1 MIETSL
7 SHLAQLTQGQLIGD
21 DATFCTVSTD
31 TRHIPQQALF
41 IALVGE
47 RFDAHD
53 FCQQAVD
60 AGAVALLVERA
71 LDLPVAQVLVKDTKI
86 ALGQLGADVHQ
97 RSQTP
102 TVAITGSCGKTTV
115 KEMVASILQQ
125 KGKVLF
131 ATL

>member
-21 DATFCTVSTD
+21 DAIFCSVSTD
-31 TRHIPQQALF
+31 TRHIPQQSLF

-60 AGAVALLVERA
+60 AGAIALLVERA
-71 LDLPVAQVLVKDTKI
+71 LDLPVAQVVVKDTKI
-86 ALGQLGADVHQ
+86 ALGQLGANVHQ
-97 RSQTP
+97 RCQTQP
-102 TVAITGSCGKTTV
+102 WRSRAVAAKPR
-115 KEMVASILQQ
+115 
-125 KGKVLF
+125 
-131 ATL
+131 